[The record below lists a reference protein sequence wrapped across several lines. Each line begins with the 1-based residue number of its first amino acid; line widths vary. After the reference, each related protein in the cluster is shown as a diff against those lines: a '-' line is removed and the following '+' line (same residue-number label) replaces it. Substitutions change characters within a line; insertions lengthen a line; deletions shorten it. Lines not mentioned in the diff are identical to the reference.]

1 MDHFTP
7 IINYV
12 SRYIKLT
19 QGEIDFFVSLLRIKN
34 VKKRQFI
41 VQPDFVCEYRS
52 FVVRGLLRSYLV
64 SDSDKE
70 HTITLAAEN
79 NWISDLSSF
88 TFQEPAT
95 LFVEALENSILIQWS
110 YANEQL
116 LIKTVPAFEHFF
128 RVTSQNA
135 SAMFQK
141 RILQG
146 LSMSAEQR
154 YDEFVK
160 KQPALINRV
169 PQYVLASYLGITT
182 EFLSKIRNKK
192 VKKS

>member
-1 MDHFTP
+1 MEEFTP
-7 IINYV
+7 LINYV
-12 SRYIKLT
+12 FHYIKLT
-19 QGEIDFFVSLLRIKN
+19 QGEEDFFVSLLRIKK
-34 VKKRQFI
+34 VKKKQFI

-52 FVVRGLLRSYLV
+52 FVVKGLLRSFLV
-64 SDSDKE
+64 SDSSKE

-79 NWISDLSSF
+79 NWISDLSSY

-95 LFVEALENSILIQWS
+95 LFVEALEDSILIEWS

-154 YDEFVK
+154 YNEFSK
-160 KQPALINRV
+160 KHPDLINRV
-169 PQYVLASYLGITT
+169 PQYILASYLGFTT

-192 VKKS
+192 LKKS

>member
-1 MDHFTP
+1 M
-7 IINYV
+7 V
-12 SRYIKLT
+12 SNT
-19 QGEIDFFVSLLRIKN
+19 G
-34 VKKRQFI
+34 
-41 VQPDFVCEYRS
+41 
-52 FVVRGLLRSYLV
+52 
-64 SDSDKE
+64 KE
-70 HTITLAAEN
+70 HTVTLAAEN
-79 NWISDLSSF
+79 NWISDLSSYI
-88 TFQEPAT
+88 FQEPAT
-95 LFVEALENSILIQWS
+95 LFVEALENSTLIQWS

-154 YDEFVK
+154 YNEFVNN
-160 KQPALINRV
+160 QPSLIHRV
-169 PQYVLASYLGITT
+169 PQYILASYLGITT

-192 VKKS
+192 IKKS